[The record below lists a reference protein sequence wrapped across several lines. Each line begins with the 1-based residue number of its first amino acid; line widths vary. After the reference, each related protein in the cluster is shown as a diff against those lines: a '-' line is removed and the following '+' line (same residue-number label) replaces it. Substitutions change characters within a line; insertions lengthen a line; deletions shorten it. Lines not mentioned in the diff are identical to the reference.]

1 MKRAWLMFML
11 LLISCGSWAACTVST
26 VNASFGNVPSFS
38 LSGTGE
44 VETTGTLVVA
54 CDALLN
60 LLTSDT
66 VTLNYTSATISA
78 NSRATLKRTDNAT
91 ITDVIPTRLCGLS
104 GCASSSEVQI
114 SKAYTWGSSTL
125 LNLIGGRQYNI
136 PLYFRTVA
144 GQNVTAGP
152 YQVTLT
158 LSITYSVCSVGVLN
172 VCLSGLQ
179 TGTSI
184 TTITVDMNVTN
195 DCSAMTTPDVSF
207 NSAPLVQNFPVISQA
222 IAVTCTKGS
231 VYTIGINDG
240 ANSQNNVRRMA
251 SGSNYMSYDI
261 YKEATSNRWGGS
273 GGERWAS
280 SASSQLSADGLLRTY
295 NYTAK
300 VLTSQTTPPA
310 GTYSDTLI
318 VDVTF

>member
-1 MKRAWLMFML
+1 MRRLLWAL
-11 LLISCGSWAACTVST
+11 LLLFSGSCGAVCNIST
-26 VNASFGNVPSFS
+26 LNASFGNVTSFA

-54 CDALLN
+54 CDAILN
-60 LLTSDT
+60 LLTNDS
-66 VTLNYTSATISA
+66 VTLNYTAASVSG
-78 NSRATLKRTDNAT
+78 NSRATMKRTDNAA

-114 SKAYTWGSSTL
+114 SKAYTWSGGTL
-125 LNLIGGRQYNI
+125 LNLLGSKQYNI

-152 YQVTLT
+152 YQVLLT
-158 LSITYSVCSVGVLN
+158 FSINYNVCSVGIAGL
-172 VCLSGLQ
+172 CLTPQ
-179 TGTSI
+179 TGTATTSI
-184 TTITVDMNVTN
+184 LVNMNVTN
-195 DCSAMTTPDVSF
+195 DCSTMTTPDVNF
-207 NSAPLVQNFPVISQA
+207 NSAPLVQNFPTVSQA

-231 VYTIGINDG
+231 TYTIGINNG
-240 ANSQNNVRRMA
+240 ANSLNNVRRMV

-261 YKEATSNRWGGS
+261 YKEATTNRWGGS
-273 GGERWAS
+273 GTERWAS
-280 SASSQLSADGLLRTY
+280 AASSQLSTDGLLRTY

-300 VLTSQTTPPA
+300 VLTNQTTPPA

-318 VDVTF
+318 VDVAF